1 MSLQHAFGW
10 RFEDKSLS
18 LYLFR
23 NTSVS
28 GRRNERKEHNTRSRT
43 GHTWQEHVSVSN
55 ILGVSEMTEIIER
68 QKKIRLDTRHIF
80 ATTKDREER
89 EWH

>member
-1 MSLQHAFGW
+1 MP
-10 RFEDKSLS
+10 

-28 GRRNERKEHNTRSRT
+28 GRGNESEELNRRSQT
-43 GHTWQEHVSVSN
+43 GHGRQEHVSVSN
-55 ILGVSEMTEIIER
+55 ILGVSEMVEINER
-68 QKKIRLDTRHIF
+68 QKEIRLYSVHIF
-80 ATTKDREER
+80 ATTEDGEEQ